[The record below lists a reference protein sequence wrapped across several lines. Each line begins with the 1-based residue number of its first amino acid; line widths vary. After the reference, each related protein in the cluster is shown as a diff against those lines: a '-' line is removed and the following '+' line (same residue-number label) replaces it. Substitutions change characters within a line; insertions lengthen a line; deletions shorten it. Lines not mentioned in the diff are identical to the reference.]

1 MIPGCAVLGV
11 AVVGIGL
18 FVLMPATFLLTA
30 SGFVRYPPL
39 DRGWFFL
46 RGALAAIPVYALLA
60 LPRCRRWFA
69 GLSRQQTDRLAD
81 APRVVARL
89 LLALTF
95 VISPLVLANALV
107 LVNGALD
114 ESPELRH
121 ETIVLEKTSSGGG
134 RSAVSYSL
142 RVQGW
147 QAGAAWHD
155 VGVDRATFDAARVS
169 GPLLITT
176 RSGRLGRE
184 WVASC
189 LNGLGHEAS
198 STTGIRAS
206 GKVEH
211 QDLGLVRAEQGQ
223 LPLRGDRGAVARS
236 QGHAVHRD

>member
-1 MIPGCAVLGV
+1 MFPGCAVLGV

-39 DRGWFFL
+39 GRDWFLL
-46 RGALAAIPVYALLA
+46 RGALAAIAVYALLA

-69 GLSRQQTDRLAD
+69 DLSRQRTDRLSD
-81 APRVVARL
+81 VPRAVVRL

-114 ESPELRH
+114 GSPELRH
-121 ETIVLEKTSSGGG
+121 ETVVLEKVSSGGG
-134 RSAVSYSL
+134 RSALSHTL

-147 QAGAAWHD
+147 QADAPCHD
-155 VGVDRATFDAARVS
+155 VGVDRATFDAAHVF
-169 GPLLITT
+169 GPVLITT

-184 WVASC
+184 WVASYR
-189 LNGLGHEAS
+189 LG
-198 STTGIRAS
+198 
-206 GKVEH
+206 
-211 QDLGLVRAEQGQ
+211 
-223 LPLRGDRGAVARS
+223 P
-236 QGHAVHRD
+236 